1 MAGGRPSK
9 YNADEHPKLAR
20 KLTGEGKTLVNIAD
34 LFDVNPD
41 TITDW
46 QNKHPEFSVAIK
58 LGREDLSDNV
68 ERALAERAIGYTHPS
83 EKIVVVSNGEGMGSS
98 VERVPITEHYPPDT
112 AAAMAWLKNRRA
124 KEWKDKQE
132 VEITGL
138 DKLAEKLAAGRKRI
152 TRR

>member
-1 MAGGRPSK
+1 MARPTK
-9 YNADEHPKLAR
+9 YNAEEHPDLAR
-20 KLTGEGKTLVNIAD
+20 KLTGMGKTQAD
-34 LFDVNPD
+34 MAEAFGVARS
-41 TITDW
+41 TIEEW
-46 QNKHPEFSVAIK
+46 INAHPAFSVAIK
-58 LGREDLSDNV
+58 LGKEDASDRV
-68 ERALAERAIGYTHPS
+68 ERALLERAVGYSHPS
-83 EKIVVVSNGEGMGSS
+83 EKIVVVSDGQGNGSH
-98 VERVPITEHYPPDT
+98 VERVDTTEHYPPDT